1 MSSFLSY
8 DIAFKWMI
16 VTNKNKYFLFSHVP
30 NVCLCIVGGLF
41 NTLVDYAM
49 LEFQKIREFE
59 CKIVHLIFMTK
70 VESLIIRLF
79 DCRILMT

>member
-1 MSSFLSY
+1 
-8 DIAFKWMI
+8 MI

-30 NVCLCIVGGLF
+30 NVSLCIVGGLF
-41 NTLVDYAM
+41 NTLVDYVM

>member
-30 NVCLCIVGGLF
+30 NVSLCIVGGLF
-41 NTLVDYAM
+41 NTLVDYVM